1 MTEATMTDEKRERT
15 GKKPAPTRTC
25 AGCGQRGPQADLV
38 RLLLDPTNL
47 VGGDTPSVV
56 VDLAGSAFG
65 HGAHVH
71 PSPDCVG
78 KAVKGGLSKAFKTKV
93 VANAEDIAD
102 QIVAGADRR
111 IEGLLMG
118 ARRARHLVIGAD
130 ATVEALREGKVAL
143 VIVATDAAAAAQ
155 LGEVRDAVAAGKAI
169 AWNVKARLGALLA
182 RDEVAVCGV
191 VHDKVADAI
200 GTTYR
205 MSGPFK
211 TGSRS
216 GGAWSSSEVR

>member
-1 MTEATMTDEKRERT
+1 MMGEAMTDEKRERT

-25 AGCGQRGPQADLV
+25 AGCGQRCSAAELV
-38 RLLLDPTNL
+38 RLVLDPT
-47 VGGDTPSVV
+47 VGDVPSVV
-56 VDLAGSAFG
+56 VDVAGSAFG

-71 PSPDCVG
+71 PSPDCVA
-78 KAVKGGLSKAFKTKV
+78 KAVKGGLSRAFKTKV
-93 VANAEDIAD
+93 VAKAEDIAE
-102 QIVAGADRR
+102 QIVAGVDRR

-130 ATVEALREGKVAL
+130 ATVEALREGEVAL

-200 GTTYR
+200 GTAYR

>member
-1 MTEATMTDEKRERT
+1 MTESKRDR
-15 GKKPAPTRTC
+15 TRTC
-25 AGCGQRGPQADLV
+25 AGCGKRVSPEELV
-38 RLLLDPTNL
+38 RVVLDPTGDEATIAVD
-47 VGGDTPSVV
+47 VG
-56 VDLAGSAFG
+56 GSAFG

-71 PSPDCVG
+71 PSPDCVA
-78 KAVKGGLSKAFKTKV
+78 KACKAGFAKAFKTKV
-93 VANAEDIAD
+93 VANADEVAAQIIAG
-102 QIVAGADRR
+102 VDRR
-111 IEGLLMG
+111 IEGLLIG
-118 ARRARHLVIGAD
+118 ARRARHLVVGAD

-143 VIVATDAAAAAQ
+143 LIVATDAAAAAN
-155 LGEVRDAVAAGKAI
+155 LGEVRDAVASGKAI
-169 AWNVKARLGALLA
+169 AWNVKARLGAFLA

-200 GTTYR
+200 GTAYR

>member
-1 MTEATMTDEKRERT
+1 MMEAAMTDEKRERT
-15 GKKPAPTRTC
+15 GKRPAPTRTC
-25 AGCGQRGPQADLV
+25 AGCAKRGPAGELV
-38 RLLLDPTNL
+38 RLVLDPTA
-47 VGGDTPSVV
+47 DPPSVV
-56 VDLAGSAFG
+56 VDVAGSAFG

-71 PSPDCVG
+71 PSPDCVS
-78 KAVKGGLSKAFKTKV
+78 KAVRGGLSKAFKTKV
-93 VANAEDIAD
+93 VADAETIGA
-102 QIVAGADRR
+102 QIVAGVDRR

-118 ARRARHLVIGAD
+118 ARRARHLVVGAD

-143 VIVATDAAAAAQ
+143 VVVATDAAAAAE
-155 LGEVRDAVAAGKAI
+155 LGSVKDAIAEGKAI
-169 AWNVKARLGALLA
+169 AWNVKERLGALLA

-200 GTTYR
+200 GTAYR

>member
-1 MTEATMTDEKRERT
+1 MTMEATMTETTKRE
-15 GKKPAPTRTC
+15 KTRTC
-25 AGCGQRGPQADLV
+25 AGCGKHAAADALV
-38 RLLLDPTNL
+38 RLVLDPTNPSD
-47 VGGDTPSVV
+47 GAPSVV
-56 VDLAGSAFG
+56 VDVAGSAFG

-71 PSPDCVG
+71 PAPDCVE
-78 KAVKGGLSKAFKTKV
+78 KAARGGLSKAFKTKV
-93 VANAEDIAD
+93 VAKAEDIAAG
-102 QIVAGADRR
+102 IVAGADRR

-155 LGEVRDAVAAGKAI
+155 LGEVRDAVATGKAI

>member
-1 MTEATMTDEKRERT
+1 MMGEAMTDEKRERT

-25 AGCGQRGPQADLV
+25 AGCGQRCSAAELV
-38 RLLLDPTNL
+38 RLVLDPT
-47 VGGDTPSVV
+47 VGDVPSVV
-56 VDLAGSAFG
+56 VDVAGSAFG

-71 PSPDCVG
+71 PSPDCVA
-78 KAVKGGLSKAFKTKV
+78 KAVKGGLSRAFKTKV
-93 VANAEDIAD
+93 VAKAEDIAD

-130 ATVEALREGKVAL
+130 ATVEALREGEVAL

-155 LGEVRDAVAAGKAI
+155 LGGVRDAVAAGKAI